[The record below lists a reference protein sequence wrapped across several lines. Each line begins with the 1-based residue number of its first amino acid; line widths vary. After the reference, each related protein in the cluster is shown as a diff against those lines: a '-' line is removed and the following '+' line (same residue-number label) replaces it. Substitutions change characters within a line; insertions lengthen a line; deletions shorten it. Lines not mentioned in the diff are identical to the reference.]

1 MLLQNN
7 EVPSTQ
13 GIRPLRQVMRDNLIK
28 CSSKLEQIKA
38 IVLAYLLDRCC
49 YDNNNDNDLEGAT

>member
-1 MLLQNN
+1 
-7 EVPSTQ
+7 
-13 GIRPLRQVMRDNLIK
+13 MRDNLIK

-49 YDNNNDNDLEGAT
+49 NDNNNDNDLEGAT